1 MDQSQLDAIL
11 NSAREGFSK
20 VASRAEWESF
30 KATILGPKGTL
41 TGASKAMAELPAV
54 DRPAFGKAL
63 NAVKNAVQGACD
75 EAAARIESAAA
86 LASLGVPL
94 DPTYPLAYP
103 LEGSAHP
110 ISQMID
116 RVVDIFTRIGFE
128 VRQDTEIDTEWFC
141 FDALNSPADHPSRDM
156 QDTYYMPPT
165 TEFGNIS
172 VRGGQAQERY
182 LMRTQTSTSQIRK
195 MLSGKPPYK
204 IISPGRCFRRDNAD
218 AGHSSNFHQIEGLY
232 IDRNVTIADFKA
244 VLDYFIVSLFGP
256 GSETRLRPSYFPF
269 VEPGFEMDFRSPNP
283 KLGRFTNQ
291 WVELLGCG
299 MVNPKVLEN
308 VGVDPKEWTG
318 YAFGAGIERLAMML
332 HSINDIRYLYQ
343 NDARLLKQLA

>member
-1 MDQSQLDAIL
+1 MDTTELDGIL
-11 NSAREGFSK
+11 NSAKAGFAK
-20 VASRAEWESF
+20 VASRAEWEGF
-30 KATILGPKGTL
+30 KATILGPKGSL
-41 TGASKAMAELPAV
+41 TAASKAMAALPAV
-54 DRPAFGKAL
+54 DKPAFGKKL
-63 NAVKNAVQGACD
+63 NEIKRAVEASCD
-75 EAAARIESAAA
+75 EALARIEAAAA
-86 LASLGVPL
+86 LAQLGAPL
-94 DPTYPLAYP
+94 DPTVPLAFP

-128 VRQDTEIDTEWFC
+128 VRQDTEIETEWFC

-165 TEFGNIS
+165 TQFGNIS
-172 VRGGQAQERY
+172 PRGGQAQERF

-195 MLSGKPPYK
+195 MVSGKPPYK
-204 IISPGRCFRRDNAD
+204 IIVPGRCFRRDNAD

-232 IDRNVTIADFKA
+232 IDKNVTITDFKA

-283 KLGRFTNQ
+283 GLGKFTNR
-291 WVELLGCG
+291 WVELMGCG
-299 MVNPKVLEN
+299 MVQPKVLEN

-318 YAFGAGIERLAMML
+318 YAFGAGIERMAMML
-332 HSINDIRYLYQ
+332 HGIEDIRYLYQ
-343 NDARLLKQLA
+343 NDARFLKQLA